1 MRYSVTIASILL
13 VIIFI
18 VGIYFIANLY
28 SETDSRNNNG
38 NNDLIIEYKKLRDGF
53 FGISGVV
60 KNKSYISDLKVEIFR
75 YGFFMGISEDIAK
88 HGKKFM
94 IKICRLVLRMVLCR

>member
-60 KNKSYISDLKVEIFR
+60 KNKSYLSDLKVEIFR
-75 YGFFMGISEDIAK
+75 YGFFYGY
-88 HGKKFM
+88 
-94 IKICRLVLRMVLCR
+94 L